1 MSAKIHIPATTRYSG
16 ALKELSAAEEKNLG
30 DIVVDGKEIRGVPK
44 KLGQQFRKVAKAAY
58 DKDAHTVTMAVSS
71 ETPVDRYY
79 GQEIL
84 SHAKGAVRTDRL
96 SGGVSLLYNHDYDQ
110 LLGRSQS
117 FELGEPIHVTCRFGT
132 SALAAEKELDV
143 AADILVDVSI
153 GYIVYEWDIVED
165 KNGVRTY
172 TAVDWE
178 ILEVSLVTVPA
189 DPTVGVGR
197 SSDAAPKIRS
207 FRKVDDES
215 RSEDEDDG
223 DDDEEQG
230 DDDGAEEQRTTE
242 PTVAD
247 PATQTSDPT
256 PTTPTPTP
264 ARSVSMETPEVTA
277 NPAADNAARIAGLNT
292 LRTQYPSEFSERAL
306 QAAIKLDTPLE
317 SVKRS
322 ISDAIIN
329 AGERNTV
336 PTIADDIFS
345 GMSERELGQ
354 YSLRNVYA
362 AAVNR
367 AMPGTF
373 ADKGAEAGFEREV
386 GESLRKEA
394 EKRGITSL
402 GGGIAIPSA
411 SSRAMALVRASQ
423 RTLASGGNAGQFT
436 NVTTVEAD
444 PIELLRART
453 AVLALGA
460 RMMTGLFGT
469 ISMPRQTSAATSSW
483 VSEGSAVASS
493 DPALDAISISPKPLM
508 IASSYYRNLL
518 AQSRLAV
525 DSFLAQD
532 RDQVLARS
540 LDTAALAGTG
550 VAPIPLGLM
559 LQAGL
564 PAILSGTTRAATGVV
579 TPGLGG
585 LPMTYVDFNNMEAA
599 ISMANADI
607 GTMGWLTTPKVRA
620 AARSTPQIPGTASQ
634 FVWPNSKPDGRGI
647 QEGPLG
653 YSALCTSNSVLTGFT
668 ANAVANL
675 HAAILGVWDQI
686 IIGDWGLSEIVVDP
700 YTGAAN
706 QEIKITEN
714 AFYDTNVRHL
724 AAFCAC
730 TSALPS

>member
-1 MSAKIHIPATTRYSG
+1 MSAKTHIPATTRYSG
-16 ALKELSAAEEKNLG
+16 VLKELSAAEEKNLG
-30 DIVVDGKEIRGVPK
+30 DIVVDGKEVRGVPK

-84 SHAKGAVRTDRL
+84 SHGKGAVRTDRL

-197 SSDAAPKIRS
+197 SSDVAPKIRS
-207 FRKVDDES
+207 FRKVDDDS
-215 RSEDEDDG
+215 SSEDDDG
-223 DDDEEQG
+223 NDDAEEQG
-230 DDDGAEEQRTTE
+230 DDDGAESERTTDT
-242 PTVAD
+242 TVAD
-247 PATQTSDPT
+247 PTPQPSEPT
-256 PTTPTPTP
+256 PTTPTP
-264 ARSVSMETPEVTA
+264 ARSVPMSTEVIA
-277 NPAADNAARIAGLNT
+277 NPAADNAARVAGLNN
-292 LRTQYPSEFSERAL
+292 LRTLYPNEFSERAL
-306 QAAIKLDTPLE
+306 KAAVDLDTPLDA
-317 SVKRS
+317 VKRS
-322 ISDAIIN
+322 ISDTIIS
-329 AGERNTV
+329 AGDRNTV
-336 PTIADDIFS
+336 PTIADDIFG

-367 AMPGTF
+367 AIPGSF
-373 ADKGAEAGFEREV
+373 SDPGSEAGFEREV
-386 GESLRKEA
+386 GETLRKA
-394 EKRGITSL
+394 ASARGVTGL
-402 GGGIAIPSA
+402 GGGILIPSA
-411 SSRAMALVRASQ
+411 SSRASAMIRAAQ

-444 PIELLRART
+444 PIELLRSRT

-469 ISMPRQTSAATSSW
+469 ISMPRQTGAATSSW
-483 VSEGSAVASS
+483 VSEGSAVAST
-493 DPALDAISISPKPLM
+493 DPSLDAISISPKPLM

-532 RDQVLARS
+532 RDRVLALS
-540 LDTAALAGTG
+540 LDTAALAGSG
-550 VAPIPLGLM
+550 VAPIPLGL
-559 LQAGL
+559 LNQAGL
-564 PAILSGTTRAATGVV
+564 PAILAGTTRAATGVV

-585 LPMTYVDFNNMEAA
+585 VPMTYVDFNDMEAS

-607 GTMGWLTTPKVRA
+607 GAMGWLTTPKVRA

-653 YSALCTSNSVLTGFT
+653 YNALCTSNALLTGFT
-668 ANAVANL
+668 ANSVANL
-675 HAAILGVWDQI
+675 HAVILGVWDQI

-700 YTGAAN
+700 YTGASS
-706 QEIKITEN
+706 QMIKITEN
-714 AFYDTNVRHL
+714 AYFDTNVRHL